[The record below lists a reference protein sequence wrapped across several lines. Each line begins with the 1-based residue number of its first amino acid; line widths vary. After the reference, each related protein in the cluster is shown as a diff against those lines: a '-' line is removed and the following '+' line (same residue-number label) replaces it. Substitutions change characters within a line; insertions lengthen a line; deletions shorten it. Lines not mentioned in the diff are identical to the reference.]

1 MENSSRNFLR
11 DTFTKIS
18 NTARATVNNAAANTN
33 AFRNSPRKDNLLL
46 IILFGIFVFVLVYL
60 LILYNKP
67 SLLNYTLSPNPTKMD
82 ASSLRS
88 LENSGKLPSLK
99 NGREFAYSFW
109 VHLDSPSEN
118 DKYNLIMMRGD
129 NDGQNIQNSNLLV
142 FLDKNSN
149 KMVIKI
155 KTTDADGMNTITN
168 FSDLIGNNPTSI
180 NNEGYNQI
188 TQSPS
193 EPSSQPP
200 SQQPPQLPQPP
211 SQSSSSNL
219 PNNITNAIDT
229 ILNMNP
235 YDETNSAVT
244 ELETY
249 LNTVLAN
256 DDINNFVNV
265 INYIGITSIGDDG
278 AINTS
283 NNDIR
288 SLMNITKDPNYR
300 FTTKK
305 LIQKLYNERK
315 SDSVLSEGELNN
327 IRMFEMFATGQ
338 NKTFRDDN
346 CKFATFVI
354 DYVPLHR
361 WINVII
367 NVNNNLLSIIVDGAV
382 HSTRILNQESTECQ
396 NASSNIVS
404 VATGDVKIGAFNS
417 DIPAAKGYISKIQF
431 FNYSLKTSRHI
442 QKIYES
448 GPVKSSN
455 VLQKLGLQLYGIR
468 NPLYRID
475 EVKKD

>member
-18 NTARATVNNAAANTN
+18 NTARTTVNNAATNTN

-60 LILYNKP
+60 LMLYNKP

-109 VHLDSPSEN
+109 VHLDSPSES

-129 NDGQNIQNSNLLV
+129 NDGENIQNSNLLV

-168 FSDLIGNNPTSI
+168 FSDLIENNATSTT
-180 NNEGYNQI
+180 NET
-188 TQSPS
+188 TQSSPQQ
-193 EPSSQPP
+193 PPQQPPQPP
-200 SQQPPQLPQPP
+200 SQQPPQPP
-211 SQSSSSNL
+211 SQSSSSSL
-219 PNNITNAIDT
+219 PVNITTAIDT

-235 YDETNSAVT
+235 YNESNSAVT
-244 ELETY
+244 ELENY
-249 LNTVLAN
+249 LMNTVFAN

-265 INYIGITSIGDDG
+265 ISYIGITSIGDDE

-288 SLMNITKDPNYR
+288 SLMNITKDPNNR

-305 LIQKLYNERK
+305 LIEKLYNERK
-315 SDSVLSEGELNN
+315 SDSILSEGELNN

-404 VATGDVKIGAFNS
+404 VATGDVKIGAFNG

>member
-1 MENSSRNFLR
+1 
-11 DTFTKIS
+11 
-18 NTARATVNNAAANTN
+18 
-33 AFRNSPRKDNLLL
+33 
-46 IILFGIFVFVLVYL
+46 
-60 LILYNKP
+60 
-67 SLLNYTLSPNPTKMD
+67 MD

-88 LENSGKLPSLK
+88 LENSGKLPSFK

-109 VHLDSPSEN
+109 VHLDSPSES

-180 NNEGYNQI
+180 NNEGYNQT

-219 PNNITNAIDT
+219 PDNITNAIDT

-244 ELETY
+244 ELENY
-249 LNTVLAN
+249 LINTVFAN

-265 INYIGITSIGDDG
+265 ISYIGITSIGDDD

-288 SLMNITKDPNYR
+288 SLMNITKDPNNR

-315 SDSVLSEGELNN
+315 
-327 IRMFEMFATGQ
+327 R
-338 NKTFRDDN
+338 
-346 CKFATFVI
+346 
-354 DYVPLHR
+354 
-361 WINVII
+361 
-367 NVNNNLLSIIVDGAV
+367 IV
-382 HSTRILNQESTECQ
+382 
-396 NASSNIVS
+396 
-404 VATGDVKIGAFNS
+404 
-417 DIPAAKGYISKIQF
+417 Y
-431 FNYSLKTSRHI
+431 
-442 QKIYES
+442 
-448 GPVKSSN
+448 
-455 VLQKLGLQLYGIR
+455 
-468 NPLYRID
+468 
-475 EVKKD
+475 

>member
-18 NTARATVNNAAANTN
+18 NTARTTVNNAAANTN

-109 VHLDSPSEN
+109 VHLDSPSES

-168 FSDLIGNNPTSI
+168 FSDLIGNNPRSTTDDT
-180 NNEGYNQI
+180 NNDTTDDTNND
-188 TQSPS
+188 TTDDTNNDT
-193 EPSSQPP
+193 
-200 SQQPPQLPQPP
+200 
-211 SQSSSSNL
+211 SQSSSSSSSSSL
-219 PNNITNAIDT
+219 PVNIKNAIDT
-229 ILNMNP
+229 IVSMDP

-244 ELETY
+244 ELENY
-249 LNTVLAN
+249 LINTVFAN

-265 INYIGITSIGDDG
+265 ISSIGITSIGDDG
-278 AINTS
+278 VINTS
-283 NNDIR
+283 NNGIR
-288 SLMNITKDPNYR
+288 SLMDKTKESNG

-305 LIQKLYNERK
+305 LIKKLYNEIK
-315 SDSVLSEGELNN
+315 TGDSTLSQRELNN
-327 IRMFEMFATGQ
+327 IIRYEMFATEQ